1 VSDLGF
7 GFMTLTNCAAPHRHS
22 KSISLFEVG
31 DYLLWPRSARLRG
44 SMAVESWVSL
54 IGSVAG
60 ISTTGAFLPQVIRT
74 WRTRSTQDISLG
86 MFLLTVFGLFLWLV
100 YGLERGDW
108 PLIIADA
115 VSLIFAMTILGL
127 KLRYG

>member
-1 VSDLGF
+1 
-7 GFMTLTNCAAPHRHS
+7 
-22 KSISLFEVG
+22 
-31 DYLLWPRSARLRG
+31 
-44 SMAVESWVSL
+44 MAVEIPWVSL

-74 WRTRSTQDISLG
+74 WRTRSTEDISLG

-100 YGLERGDW
+100 YGLALNDW
-108 PLIIADA
+108 PLIVTDA
-115 VSLIFAMTILGL
+115 VSLILAVTILGL